1 MGRPALLGSFGQRQA
16 ACPSRGGQSWGS
28 CWADWDPAWQPL
40 HLEKPL
46 CLLGPPLAGGFWP
59 GSVCWCPDL
68 GPQRLTATSAWGSG
82 PTAAPTLGRFRH
94 LPALGSLAWKLGQGH
109 SLPGPPQGPGEW
121 GGAAPSPA
129 LTEWGGGQGHT
140 VSSDSASC
148 WGSHACYTGKL
159 KQKTCRAWSQ
169 PAETQR
175 ASCEL
180 QRSPRPSMRRN
191 LKHQLASPPI
201 SRGGN

>member
-1 MGRPALLGSFGQRQA
+1 MEELRGAVGRPALLGSFGQRQA

-82 PTAAPTLGRFRH
+82 PTASPTLGRFCH

-121 GGAAPSPA
+121 GG
-129 LTEWGGGQGHT
+129 
-140 VSSDSASC
+140 
-148 WGSHACYTGKL
+148 
-159 KQKTCRAWSQ
+159 
-169 PAETQR
+169 
-175 ASCEL
+175 
-180 QRSPRPSMRRN
+180 SPRPSPDGVGRRARS
-191 LKHQLASPPI
+191 HRQLRLNKLLGLTCLLHWKVKTEDVPGVVTARRDSEGFLRVAEVASSFYEKEP
-201 SRGGN
+201 